1 MTIYIVRAKPK
12 KNLIKDLHKQLES
25 GQISQ
30 LKPFGKA
37 LHHGLQNAKMNYN
50 DGYAYWVEEDYCS
63 PPLAMEREAILDKYF
78 DDLSVEKVDEPQ
90 RGWERMR
97 GKPLLW
103 QQQ

>member
-12 KNLIKDLHKQLES
+12 KNLMEDLHKRLES

-37 LHHGLQNAKMNYN
+37 IQYGLQNAKIDYN

-63 PPLAMEREAILDKYF
+63 PLLAMEREAVLDKYF
-78 DDLSVEKVDEPQ
+78 DEISVEKVEEPE
-90 RGWERMR
+90 RGWERIR